1 MNYLTRFLLLVM
13 LLATVS
19 CSTTG
24 TRDRAASARDHTQ
37 LGLMYMQNGQNGVAL
52 DELNKALDADSNWVM
67 AHGVIALLYQ
77 KLGENKD
84 AKKHFKKS
92 VMLDPGNSELH
103 NNYGSFLCATGELE
117 AAQKQFSKALDNPVY
132 ATPDV
137 AYTNAGICKIKQQD
151 LAGAEQ
157 YLLQALRYNG
167 KYSQALFHMAKLS
180 FDQKSYQLAKS
191 YLLRFHEVSDYSAAT
206 LALLIGVEQQLDDRD
221 AVATNMLL
229 LRRRFPDSAE
239 AIRTMKP
246 GYRP

>member
-1 MNYLTRFLLLVM
+1 MNNIATLLL
-13 LLATVS
+13 LAALVTTVS
-19 CSTTG
+19 CSSTG
-24 TRDRAASARDHTQ
+24 TRDNASSARDHTQ
-37 LGLMYMQNGQNGVAL
+37 LGLMYMQNGQNGIAL
-52 DELNKALDADSNWVM
+52 KELKIALDADSRWVM

-77 KLGENKD
+77 KLGKNAE

-92 VMLDPGNSELH
+92 VKLEPGNSELH
-103 NNYGSFLCATGELE
+103 NNYGSFLCATGELK
-117 AAQKQFSKALDNPVY
+117 AAQEQFSKALDNPVY

-151 LAGAEQ
+151 LVGAEQ

-167 KYSQALFHMAKLS
+167 KYAQALFHMAKLS
-180 FDQKSYQLAKS
+180 ADQKSYQLARS

-206 LALLIGVEQQLDDRD
+206 LALLISVEQQLGDRD

-229 LRRRFPDSAE
+229 LKRRFPDSVE

-246 GYRP
+246 GYKP